1 MIFRVIYILLFLISL
16 SFSLFSQ
23 EQTVGVFIYDDDVYE
38 GYTLFSPSKNT
49 YLIDNCGNLINQWT
63 SQYRPGLAVYLLE
76 DGLLLRT
83 NKVNNNNVFSGGGI
97 GGALEKL
104 DWNSNVVWS
113 YQYNS
118 ANYHQHHDV

>member
-1 MIFRVIYILLFLISL
+1 MRFTIIYILFCVICSMSL
-16 SFSLFSQ
+16 LFSQ

-49 YLIDNCGNLINQWT
+49 YLIDNCGNVINQWA

-83 NKVNNNNVFSGGGI
+83 NKVNNNKIINESRKVADLSERIDIVINMFPKAKMKI
-97 GGALEKL
+97 NK
-104 DWNSNVVWS
+104 
-113 YQYNS
+113 
-118 ANYHQHHDV
+118 